1 MILVRFDH
9 GLKKYKFK
17 SKFFDQ
23 EKRKVFKFCKAF
35 RSAEVQKSTREF
47 SNGLHFSNEVAA
59 AVEAASLGSTLYY
72 IGITDRVDNNAHT
85 YESTGKVLYP
95 M

>member
-1 MILVRFDH
+1 MKSGRF
-9 GLKKYKFK
+9 LSFAKL
-17 SKFFDQ
+17 S
-23 EKRKVFKFCKAF
+23 
-35 RSAEVQKSTREF
+35 EVQKSTREF
-47 SNGLHFSNEVAA
+47 SNGLNFSNEVAA
-59 AVEAASLGSTLYY
+59 KVEAANLGSTLYY